1 MEVLLLNFYS
11 FWQSLFKSRVIK
23 SKNPVMV
30 LGHPEPHRGR
40 IQSENPKESVNSPAR
55 EEEITVVT
63 GRSTWA
69 PHWQSTS
76 AVQAVRG
83 RRQTS

>member
-69 PHWQSTS
+69 PQWQSTF

>member
-40 IQSENPKESVNSPAR
+40 TQSENPKESVNSPAR

-69 PHWQSTS
+69 PQWQSTF